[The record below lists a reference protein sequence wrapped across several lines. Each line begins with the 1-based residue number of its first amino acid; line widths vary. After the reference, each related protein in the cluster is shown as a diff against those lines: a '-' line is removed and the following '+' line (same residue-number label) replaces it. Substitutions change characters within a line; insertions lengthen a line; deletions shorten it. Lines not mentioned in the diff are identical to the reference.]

1 MSAVTIDGLEDWV
14 LASYRAR
21 AEASGRTVEE
31 EVRQVLAREVRAE
44 AIANGAG
51 GGGLTDD
58 ERAARLEWAEKLRQ
72 VRESIAARH
81 GILPDSTPGIR
92 EERDSW
98 G

>member
-31 EVRQVLAREVRAE
+31 ELRRAITREVGPE
-44 AIANGAG
+44 AGAG
-51 GGGLTDD
+51 GAREELTEA
-58 ERAARLEWAEKLRQ
+58 ERTARRETVEAFRR
-72 VRESIAARH
+72 VRERIAAKH
-81 GILPDSTPGIR
+81 GTLPDSTPGIR
-92 EERDSW
+92 EERDAW

>member
-31 EVRQVLAREVRAE
+31 ELRQAVTRAVRAE
-44 AIANGAG
+44 AIARGERRE
-51 GGGLTDD
+51 LTEA
-58 ERAARLEWAEKLRQ
+58 EREARREAIAKVDA
-72 VRESIAARH
+72 VREHLAAKY
-81 GILPDSTPGIR
+81 GVMDDSMPGIR
-92 EERDSW
+92 AERDAR